1 MNREGATRAQGCEGW
16 AGRVQHRRE
25 NGETV
30 DHSPLERVRRICLG
44 LPEADERLSHGAP
57 TFFVRSKKAFVVY
70 ADNHHGDGRVAL
82 WCNAPPGLQESLVNE
97 DPGRFFVPPY
107 VGAAAGSG
115 FGWMATRI
123 GSGSRI

>member
-1 MNREGATRAQGCEGW
+1 M
-16 AGRVQHRRE
+16 
-25 NGETV
+25 
-30 DHSPLERVRRICLG
+30 
-44 LPEADERLSHGAP
+44 
-57 TFFVRSKKAFVVY
+57 Y